1 MMNNVDNIITL
12 KSKSKLESRGEGNP
26 KGMRRIGAERYRT
39 GRVINRLGPESV
51 DGSLDSFF
59 RAYLTEDNTEEEQG
73 CTDGVKVGGI
83 DCNISRFYFH
93 PNSNN
98 NY

>member
-1 MMNNVDNIITL
+1 MQN
-12 KSKSKLESRGEGNP
+12 
-26 KGMRRIGAERYRT
+26 
-39 GRVINRLGPESV
+39 
-51 DGSLDSFF
+51 GSLDSFF

>member
-1 MMNNVDNIITL
+1 MQLGKGAYGTVWSAYRY
-12 KSKSKLESRGEGNP
+12 KRGP
-26 KGMRRIGAERYRT
+26 T
-39 GRVINRLGPESV
+39 ESV